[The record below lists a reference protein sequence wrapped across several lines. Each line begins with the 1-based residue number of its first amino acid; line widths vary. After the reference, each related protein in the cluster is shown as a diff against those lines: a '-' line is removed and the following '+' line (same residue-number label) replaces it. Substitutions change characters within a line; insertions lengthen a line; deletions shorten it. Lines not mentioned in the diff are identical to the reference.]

1 MLGWHSWDGKL
12 GWTTIVTVVTVMV
25 ITCMNHGWPD
35 MKECFRAD
43 MKSEDLLGSWTW
55 LGLLGFAAGRN
66 HGMWICDR
74 SSWWEGLGVEY
85 KKMSQDA
92 WDTLLYFITG
102 VTLRRIVLNTFATS
116 ISHCYSFCSLRWG
129 MWCRRELRTK
139 RRTKRSHW
147 SMGHQQCLLR

>member
-1 MLGWHSWDGKL
+1 MFGVARDGKL
-12 GWTTIVTVVTVMV
+12 GWTVMV

-43 MKSEDLLGSWTW
+43 MKSEDSLGSWTW

-66 HGMWICDR
+66 HDMWICDR
-74 SSWWEGLGVEY
+74 SSWWERLGSN
-85 KKMSQDA
+85 KKCPKYIGTFSYILMVG
-92 WDTLLYFITG
+92 F
-102 VTLRRIVLNTFATS
+102 TLRRIVLNTFATS

-139 RRTKRSHW
+139 RWTKRSHW